1 MINEIKGRKRIDLEN
16 PLTWYLIGVALSD
29 GWIKIGQ
36 LMLLVKDKAFA
47 EKFASVA
54 RAIGLHA
61 KEPALRKES
70 WETYTCSREL
80 SRLAKRVKENPDIIR
95 KLPEQCFLKFLEGF
109 YEGDG
114 SVTIEHGKRLII
126 KMEQKVGKGREKIIF
141 VIGKGLEKLG
151 LKIKLKCYIRND
163 QHPMNGKRIKN
174 IYVGIYIRDKFSVYT
189 FFNLINP
196 VIKNPRTGSPPIYL
210 LRKREDTGKIWSEL
224 WKALCLEIL
233 KQEARDWKV
242 YRASGR
248 LRVRIILTKDKVEAE
263 RKAEFLASLGFK
275 PEINELEGRYIV
287 ILRQKEGVKKAVE
300 LGAPVNPHALNG
312 KLRKSWKTLITQQKF
327 NKT

>member
-1 MINEIKGRKRIDLEN
+1 MINEIKGRKRVDLEN

-29 GWIKIGQ
+29 GWNDIGH
-36 LMLLVKDKAFA
+36 LRLLVKDKAFA

-61 KEPALRKES
+61 KEPALRKGS

-80 SRLAKRVKENPDIIR
+80 SRLAKRVKENSDIIR

-114 SVTIEHGKRLII
+114 SVTVEHGKRFVI

-141 VIGKGLEKLG
+141 AIGERLEKLG
-151 LKIKLKCYIRND
+151 LKIKLKCYVRNGY
-163 QHPMNGKRIKN
+163 HPISRKRIKN
-174 IYVGIYIRDKFSVYT
+174 VCIGIYIRDKFSVYM

-210 LRKREDTGKIWSEL
+210 LRKREDIGKIWSEL

-233 KQEARDWKV
+233 KQEARNWKV
-242 YRASGR
+242 YRVGNR
-248 LRVRIILTKDKVEAE
+248 LRVRIISTKDKLEAE
-263 RKAEFLASLGFK
+263 GKAKFLAALGLK

-287 ILRQKEGVKKAVE
+287 ILRLKEDVKKAAE
-300 LGAPVNPHALNG
+300 LGAPINPHTLNG
-312 KLRKSWKTLITQQKF
+312 KLRKSWKTLIKNT
-327 NKT
+327 NHEH